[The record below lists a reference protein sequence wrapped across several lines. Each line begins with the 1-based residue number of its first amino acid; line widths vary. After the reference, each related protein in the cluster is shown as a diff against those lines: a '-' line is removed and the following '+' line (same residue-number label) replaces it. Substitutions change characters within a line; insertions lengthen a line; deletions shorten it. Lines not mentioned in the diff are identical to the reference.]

1 MKPIAETDAAGEAVR
16 YDSGDDPLEPTAN
29 MKSIAIAIVL
39 AASSQL
45 ALAQPDKALG
55 KQKFADGKVKYAAG
69 DYRGAAELFEAAY
82 KADPDPAYIFN
93 VGQAYRRS
101 AEAKSVSAPRDCQRS
116 MRAYKKFLAQMPE
129 AANKAEVD
137 GYIQDTTAC
146 AGALATEPEIVEPAE
161 SPPIEKPPPPIEKP
175 IEKPI
180 ERGGTD
186 PKRYAGIGLGVA
198 GAIVLGVGVYYTYAV
213 YKTGKD
219 HDKRVGEVNGPP
231 RLEGDALS
239 EGLADIKAFDEKGAS
254 QQTKARVGWAIGG
267 ALLAGGAVLY
277 VLGGP
282 KAEQK
287 VVVAPSKDGAMV
299 LGSFRF

>member
-1 MKPIAETDAAGEAVR
+1 
-16 YDSGDDPLEPTAN
+16 
-29 MKSIAIAIVL
+29 MKSTLIAIALV
-39 AASSQL
+39 ASSQI
-45 ALAQPDKALG
+45 ALAQPDKPLG

-101 AEAKSVSAPRDCQRS
+101 AEAKSASAPRDCQKS

-137 GYIQDTTAC
+137 GYIQVTTAC
-146 AGALATEPEIVEPAE
+146 AGALATEPEIVEPVDK
-161 SPPIEKPPPPIEKP
+161 PPIEKPPIEKPPIENPP

-186 PKRYAGIGLGVA
+186 PKRYAGIGLGAA
-198 GAIVLGVGVYYTYAV
+198 GAIVLGIGLYYTYAV

-219 HDKRVGEVNGPP
+219 HDERVGDVNGPP
-231 RLEGDALS
+231 ILPEGPERDLA
-239 EGLADIKAFDEKGAS
+239 LADIAEFDRVGKQ
-254 QQTKARVGWAIGG
+254 QQTRARVFAGVGG
-267 ALLAGGAVLY
+267 ALLAGGAILY

-287 VVVAPSKDGAMV
+287 VVLAPSKDGAMV